1 MATNNRTTTPPPP
14 SSLHTPQTPRFG
26 FDDNY
31 EPYSPP
37 RKSSRVSAQRLRA
50 TRTPPPQSSRSS
62 KRTTNTS
69 PPSSPPTASKKQT
82 PRSSPTMG
90 GRRVSGALNAE
101 SAASAASALG
111 LPTPESHRKMDQ
123 KSATT
128 AIRNSALLPTPKKTP
143 KRSTQT
149 ATGISSIAR
158 NLFPI
163 RPESVDEVM
172 PTPKKKGHKKYK
184 GFTLDSFEVEE
195 DGQPIQIYTDSNERI
210 PEVDTSASN
219 PFYGSS
225 NAVPEPTKRSSKRRK
240 INVPG
245 EGEFSAE
252 VVERR
257 ADGLVYVL

>member
-1 MATNNRTTTPPPP
+1 MATNIGTTTPPPP

-31 EPYSPP
+31 EPYSP
-37 RKSSRVSAQRLRA
+37 RKSTRVSAQRLRA

-62 KRTTNTS
+62 NKIANTS
-69 PPSSPPTASKKQT
+69 PPSSPPTASKKRT
-82 PRSSPTMG
+82 PKTSPMMG
-90 GRRVSGALNAE
+90 GRRISGALNAE

-111 LPTPESHRKMDQ
+111 LPTPEPQRKVDH

-128 AIRNSALLPTPKKTP
+128 AIRNNALLPTPNKTP
-143 KRSTQT
+143 KKRSTET
-149 ATGISSIAR
+149 ATGISAIAR
-158 NLFPI
+158 NLFPN
-163 RPESVDEVM
+163 RPESADEVM

-184 GFTLDSFEVEE
+184 GYTMNSFEAEE

-210 PEVDTSASN
+210 PEVDSSASN

-225 NAVPEPTKRSSKRRK
+225 NVVPEPTKRSSKRRK
-240 INVPG
+240 ITVPG
-245 EGEFSAE
+245 EGELSAE

>member
-1 MATNNRTTTPPPP
+1 MATNTRTTTPPPP
-14 SSLHTPQTPRFG
+14 SSLHSPQTPRFG

-31 EPYSPP
+31 EPYSP

-50 TRTPPPQSSRSS
+50 TRTPPPQSSRTS
-62 KRTTNTS
+62 KKTTNTS
-69 PPSSPPTASKKQT
+69 PPPSPPTASKKQT
-82 PRSSPTMG
+82 PRTSPTMG

-111 LPTPESHRKMDQ
+111 LPTPESHRKMDH
-123 KSATT
+123 KSTT
-128 AIRNSALLPTPKKTP
+128 AIRNNALLPTPNKTP
-143 KRSTQT
+143 KRSTKT
-149 ATGISSIAR
+149 ATGISAIAR

-172 PTPKKKGHKKYK
+172 PTPKKKGQKKYK
-184 GFTLDSFEVEE
+184 GFTLNSFEAEE
-195 DGQPIQIYTDSNERI
+195 GGQPIEIYTDSNERI
-210 PEVDTSASN
+210 PEIDSRASN
-219 PFYGSS
+219 PFYGTNSV
-225 NAVPEPTKRSSKRRK
+225 VPEPTKRTSKRRK
-240 INVPG
+240 IHVPG